1 MSRIARV
8 ELFHVEIPLDEPFHP
23 SWIPGYPQTQNRMT
37 LIRLTTDDGI
47 VGVSAGTAFER
58 EREGL
63 GSLLGPYLIGADAT
77 NLSEIRQRL
86 TEASFLGWHN
96 WWIEPAFWDIRGKL
110 EGKPVYRLINPEIGP
125 VERVPVYAST
135 GSVRPIPERLAYL
148 DRIRDMGITA
158 VKLRV
163 HSFDEREDLA
173 IVEAARRHLG
183 SGFTIA
189 VDANQGWRVALI
201 DDAPLWDLERATRFA
216 RAIEP
221 LEVAWLEEPLEMH
234 DYEGLAQLRKSTT
247 TPIAGGELLS
257 GWHDVRTAF
266 ERGSLDLYQPDA
278 MFCGGLETS
287 RRVLAQ
293 CRIEGL
299 SFSPHTWTNGIGLL
313 VNLHAFAAHPERHV
327 LEYPFEPPGWT
338 PAGRDGI
345 LAQPIEVAPDG
356 TIAVPQEPGLGIHLD
371 ERALARH
378 GHRFFRMT
386 KASLAIH
393 TIRTKGLRTALD
405 LKRRKDRRG
414 SGPTS

>member
-1 MSRIARV
+1 MSRIERI
-8 ELFHVEIPLDEPFHP
+8 ELFHVEVPLAQPFYP

-37 LIRLTTDDGI
+37 LVRLTTDDGV
-47 VGVSAGTAFER
+47 VGVSAGAAFER
-58 EREGL
+58 ERQGL

-77 NLSEIRQRL
+77 NLVEVRQRL

-96 WWIEPAFWDIRGKL
+96 WWIEPAIWDIRGKL
-110 EGKPVYRLINPEIGP
+110 EGKPVYHLLNPDIGK

-135 GSVRPIPERLAYL
+135 GSLLPIPERLAYL
-148 DRIRDMGITA
+148 DRIREMGIGA

-183 SGFTIA
+183 SSFTIA
-189 VDANQGWRVALI
+189 VDANQGWRVAVI
-201 DDAPLWDLERATRFA
+201 DDAPLWDVERATRFA
-216 RAIEP
+216 RAVEP

-234 DYEGLAQLRKSTT
+234 DYAGLAQLRKSTT

-266 ERGSLDLYQPDA
+266 EHGSFDIYQPDA
-278 MFCGGLETS
+278 VFCGGLETS

-299 SFSPHTWTNGIGLL
+299 SFSPHTWTNGIGFL

-338 PAGRDGI
+338 PEARDRI
-345 LAQPIEVAPDG
+345 LAQPMQVAPDG
-356 TIAVPQEPGLGIHLD
+356 TIAVPQAPGLGIALD
-371 ERALARH
+371 ERALKRY
-378 GHRFFRMT
+378 GTRFFHMSKT
-386 KASLAIH
+386 SLAMH
-393 TIRTKGLRTALD
+393 TIRTKGLRAALD
-405 LKRRKDRRG
+405 LKRKKEQRTAATA
-414 SGPTS
+414 S